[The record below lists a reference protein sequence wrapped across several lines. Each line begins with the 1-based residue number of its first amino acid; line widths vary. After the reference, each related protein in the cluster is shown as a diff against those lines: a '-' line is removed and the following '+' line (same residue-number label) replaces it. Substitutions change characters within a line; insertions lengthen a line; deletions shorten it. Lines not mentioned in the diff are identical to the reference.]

1 MPRLVSDAPLA
12 RLHVLALAARD
23 LPAAA
28 RDAIFVEGEAQAALQ
43 DALMEAGAG
52 ELVVFSTCD
61 RIELL
66 IQAETVDA
74 ARLAETLIDRLG
86 LPADAAGCIRVHHGA
101 DALRALF
108 AAAASLDSD
117 TVGDPNVLGQLKAAH
132 RLAKASGA
140 IGPGLETVLQA
151 AYAAAKRVR
160 TGTAVGELPVSLA
173 SVARQVARD
182 IFGALSERGLLILG
196 TGEMGADL
204 ARHFV
209 AGGIG
214 PIAATSPMMAE
225 RFDAHLIPDDALA
238 DGLDRA
244 DIVVCATESRTVA
257 LSEADI
263 RAALKRRKRRP
274 LFLIDVALPADV
286 DPAVDR
292 LENVFR
298 YDLNDLERLSLE
310 NRARRGVSAVEGW
323 AIVEA
328 ELEAFLTDG
337 GARRAVPAI
346 EALRA
351 RFEAERQAVLASVP
365 PDKAEEATR
374 LLVNRLLH
382 GPISSLRR
390 HAADGDLEA
399 ARALLEDF
407 FDLPGAE
414 AEAPA
419 TRERKRDR

>member
-1 MPRLVSDAPLA
+1 MPRPVPDAPLA
-12 RLHVLALAARD
+12 RFHLLGLAARD

-28 RDAIFVEGEAQAALQ
+28 RDAVYVEGEALAALQ
-43 DALMEAGAG
+43 DALLETGVE

-66 IQAETVDA
+66 IGAAEPDT
-74 ARLAETLIDRLG
+74 ARLTGALIERLG
-86 LPADAAGCIRVHHGA
+86 LPRDAERATRLLSGQE
-101 DALRALF
+101 ALRALF

-140 IGPGLETVLQA
+140 IGPGLETLLQA

-182 IFGALSERGLLILG
+182 IFGDLAERPLLLLG

-214 PIAATSPMMAE
+214 RIAATSPMMAE
-225 RFDAHLIPDDALA
+225 RFDAHLIEPDALA

-244 DIVVCATESRTVA
+244 DIVICATESRAVA
-257 LSEADI
+257 LSEPDV

-292 LENVFR
+292 LESVFR

-328 ELEAFLTDG
+328 ELEAYLTDG
-337 GARRAVPAI
+337 NARRAVPAI
-346 EALRA
+346 DALRA
-351 RFEAERQAVLASVP
+351 RFEAERRAVLESVP
-365 PDKAEEATR
+365 ADRADEATR

-382 GPISSLRR
+382 GPIAGLRR
-390 HAADGDLEA
+390 HAAADDLDA
-399 ARALLEDF
+399 AVALLEELF
-407 FDLPGAE
+407 GLPGAD
-414 AEAPA
+414 APA
-419 TRERKRDR
+419 DRKRKTES